1 MLLGSP
7 AAVLTGS
14 RTLGGT
20 LLSYRGKFPVLGAR
34 VFVAEG
40 ARIIGDVEIGAEAG
54 IWFNCVLRGD
64 VNHIRVGART
74 NIQDG
79 TIVHV
84 NRRLYP
90 CLIGA
95 DVTIGH
101 KALIHACTL
110 MDGCFIGMGATVM
123 DGALVE
129 SGAMVAA
136 GALVPPGKRVPA
148 GEVWAGSPARRMREV
163 TEKDRTVFAETARHY
178 VELAA
183 SYLDAAP
190 DVSFAP

>member
-1 MLLGSP
+1 M
-7 AAVLTGS
+7 
-14 RTLGGT
+14 R
-20 LLSYRGKFPVLGAR
+20 PVLGQR
-34 VFVAEG
+34 VFVADG

-64 VNHIRVGART
+64 VNYIRVGPRT

-95 DVTIGH
+95 DITIGH

-123 DGALVE
+123 DGAVVE

-136 GALVPPGKRVPA
+136 GALVPPGKCVPA
-148 GEVWAGSPARRMREV
+148 GEVWAGSPARRMRDV
-163 TEKDRTVFAETARHY
+163 TDADRTVFAETARHY
-178 VELAA
+178 VALAA
-183 SYLDAAP
+183 SYLDAGSEI
-190 DVSFAP
+190 SFAP